1 MNCVKC
7 NSQGAF
13 LCKCGTRYCGIA
25 CQKEHWK
32 THKAYCS
39 DTMFK
44 VELDKSLKFVIEE
57 WDESK
62 YACFTHFS
70 ESDAIAGGYNSAR
83 ALGEVP
89 DVQLTKGGVM
99 SFMEFDVVAVLI
111 RARLEHSNSVRC
123 RKWQLV
129 LSDDTRRKITTIM
142 IDKPG
147 RKVDQILKIYA
158 PEHAMPGWTV
168 FHFFNHKTAVSVMG
182 PLMCVD

>member
-32 THKAYCS
+32 NHKAFCS
-39 DTMFK
+39 DAIFK
-44 VELDKSLKFVIEE
+44 VELDRSLKFVIDE

-70 ESDAIAGGYNSAR
+70 EPDAIAGGYNSAR
-83 ALGEVP
+83 AIGEVP

-111 RARLEHSNSVRC
+111 RARMEHPNSVCC

-158 PEHAMPGWTV
+158 PEHAMPGWSV
-168 FHFFNHKTAVSVMG
+168 FHFFNYKTAVSVMG